1 MSEHTDTASDELRHS
16 IEDEKRRIEELTRL
30 FGADTVAQA
39 RQIDVVDLN
48 MNEKMTAAISNGVR
62 KLKALRT
69 DANAQIELIN
79 GMDPG
84 SRLVLCMWIM
94 DMGLVEKIR
103 GHDADPNS
111 GRE

>member
-1 MSEHTDTASDELRHS
+1 MSEHTDTVSDELRQS
-16 IEDEKRRIEELTRL
+16 LEEEERRIKELTLL
-30 FGADTVAQA
+30 FGADIVEYAQ
-39 RQIDVVDLN
+39 RIDVADLN
-48 MNEKMTAAISNGVR
+48 MNEKMTAAISDGVR

-69 DANAQIELIN
+69 DSDAQIELIN

-103 GHDADPNS
+103 GHDADPNA

>member
-1 MSEHTDTASDELRHS
+1 MSEHADTVSDELRLSMEEEEH
-16 IEDEKRRIEELTRL
+16 RIKELTLL

-39 RQIDVVDLN
+39 RQIDVADLN
-48 MNEKMTAAISNGVR
+48 MNEKMMTVISDGVR
-62 KLKALRT
+62 KLKALKT
-69 DANAQIELIN
+69 DPKAQAGLIN

-103 GHDADPNS
+103 GLDSGPDA
-111 GRE
+111 GGE

>member
-1 MSEHTDTASDELRHS
+1 MSENTDTVSNELRES
-16 IEDEKRRIEELTRL
+16 MEEEERRIQDLAML
-30 FGADTVAQA
+30 FGTDTVAQA
-39 RQIDVVDLN
+39 VQIDVADLN
-48 MNEKMTAAISNGVR
+48 MNEKMTAAISDGVK
-62 KLKALRT
+62 KLKALKADP
-69 DANAQIELIN
+69 DAQAKLIQ

-103 GHDADPNS
+103 RHDVEPEA

>member
-1 MSEHTDTASDELRHS
+1 MSEHTETVSDELRQS
-16 IEDEKRRIEELTRL
+16 MEEEECRIRELAML

-39 RQIDVVDLN
+39 TQIDVADLN
-48 MNEKMTAAISNGVR
+48 MNEKMTAAISQGVR
-62 KLKALRT
+62 KLKALREDP
-69 DANAQIELIN
+69 DAQAEMIK

-94 DMGLVEKIR
+94 DMGLVGKIR
-103 GHDADPNS
+103 GDDAVPET